1 MGWKL
6 LQHLPYS
13 SDLAPSNFHL
23 FGLQSESL
31 GDIKFNNDENVLQ
44 HFLRKFLQ
52 VPIKKL
58 NSVGS
63 SRLVEQWEHC
73 KVMHIGHQINT
84 TYNMTDTGK
93 TVQLNPNREEKD
105 LGVYIVDSLKPSLQC
120 IKASSKAM
128 SVMRL
133 IKRNFKS
140 VGSEEFKLLYKAYIR
155 LHLEY
160 CIVHTCL
167 VACLKKDIECLER
180 VQRRA
185 TKLVTQRRATEL
197 VETLRKKPQE
207 ERLTTLEK
215 KCLRGYLIE
224 T

>member
-1 MGWKL
+1 M
-6 LQHLPYS
+6 
-13 SDLAPSNFHL
+13 
-23 FGLQSESL
+23 
-31 GDIKFNNDENVLQ
+31 
-44 HFLRKFLQ
+44 
-52 VPIKKL
+52 
-58 NSVGS
+58 
-63 SRLVEQWEHC
+63 
-73 KVMHIGHQINT
+73 MHIGYQINT
-84 TYNMTDTGK
+84 TYNMTDSGK

-105 LGVYIVDSLKPSLQC
+105 LDVYIVDSLKPSLQC

-140 VGSEEFKLLYKAYIR
+140 VGSEEFNLLYKAYIR

-185 TKLVTQRRATEL
+185 TKLV
-197 VETLRKKPQE
+197 ETLRKKPQE
-207 ERLTTLEK
+207 ERLTTLQK